1 MKPIK
6 KIKVLTAAGAIL
18 FASLF
23 SGCSLFNA
31 YAGIPSLPDNAA
43 SYDMYSVDSVDM
55 MLIDVNGATYAPFG
69 TLKGRFKDEYVREC
83 LGYVD
88 GDKNTRIYSLCEDPY
103 DDYIVMINTNGVME
117 QPQFWRDM
125 STYGEDIFTPGYID
139 SLEYEEWGSSGCY
152 SEMREFRIDVNLEA
166 EDVMELAMDFT
177 INGDTDGSAGVRNAD
192 WSEMKDDV
200 YELSIPEM
208 HLHDK
213 YDFDEPF
220 DVEIHFT
227 VTTMSGDNVALDDVY
242 TGTVKLGDQDTLTLT
257 GNAQDGY
264 KIC

>member
-1 MKPIK
+1 MKCIK
-6 KIKVLTAAGAIL
+6 KIKVLTVAGAVVFALL
-18 FASLF
+18 FQ
-23 SGCSLFNA
+23 GCSLFNA
-31 YAGIPSLPDNAA
+31 YAGIPGLPDNAA

-69 TLKGRFKDEYVREC
+69 TLEGRFKDEYVREC

-152 SEMREFRIDVNLEA
+152 SEMKEFRIDVNLEA

-227 VTTMSGDNVALDDVY
+227 VTSMNGSQFVIDSVY
-242 TGTVKLGDQDTLTLT
+242 TGTVKLGGNDTLTLT

-264 KIC
+264 QIR